1 MLSGVPSR
9 RNAVIMAFLC
19 TTIWSSTW
27 ILARI
32 GLKEMDALPFAALR
46 YVLAFV
52 LLLPWVFRG
61 NSRKAMRRLSKKEW
75 LIFAGL
81 GLLSYPINQ
90 GAIFL
95 AMTYL
100 PNTTISLITNMS
112 PILLAILGGLFL
124 NEKLDD
130 RQYLGIAVTIAGALV
145 FFLPIVEGKL
155 NGIGVLLSFIT
166 LFANVIQTIIVRKML
181 KSGDYPALLVTVIPM
196 GFGAILMG
204 AGTSVWEW
212 IPRISLTVWGV
223 LLVLSLVN
231 TAIAFT
237 VWNVALQRLTAVEA
251 NVISNTMLVQVAIL
265 SWIFLGDVVTW
276 KMAAGMALVIAGVV
290 MVNLWK
296 NNTAT
301 A

>member
-1 MLSGVPSR
+1 
-9 RNAVIMAFLC
+9 
-19 TTIWSSTW
+19 
-27 ILARI
+27 
-32 GLKEMDALPFAALR
+32 MDALPFAALR
-46 YVLAFV
+46 YVLAFI
-52 LLLPWVFRG
+52 LLLPFIFR
-61 NSRKAMRRLSKKEW
+61 RKPREAIHRLTRKEW

-81 GLLSYPINQ
+81 GLLAYPINQ

-112 PILLAILGGLFL
+112 PILLAIFGGMFL

-130 RQYLGIAVTIAGALV
+130 RQYLGIAVTITGALV
-145 FFLPIVEGKL
+145 FFLPVAAGKL
-155 NGIGVLLSFIT
+155 NSMGMLLSFIT

-196 GFGAILMG
+196 GFGAVLMG
-204 AGTSVWEW
+204 GATTVWEW
-212 IPRISLTVWGV
+212 IPKISLTVWGV

-237 VWNVALQRLTAVEA
+237 IWNVALQRLTAVEA

-265 SWIFLGDVVTW
+265 SWIFLGDVVTL
-276 KMAAGMALVIAGVV
+276 KMAGGMALVIAGVV
-290 MVNLWK
+290 MVNFWK
-296 NNTAT
+296 NSA
-301 A
+301 AAS

>member
-1 MLSGVPSR
+1 M
-9 RNAVIMAFLC
+9 AVLC

-32 GLKEMDALPFAALR
+32 GLKEMPALPFAAMR
-46 YVLAFV
+46 YVLAFII
-52 LLLPWVFRG
+52 LLPWMFGRK
-61 NSRKAMRRLSKKEW
+61 SRESIRRLNKKEW
-75 LIFAGL
+75 LIFLGL

-90 GAIFL
+90 GAVFL

-124 NEKLDD
+124 NEKLNN
-130 RQYLGIAVTIAGALV
+130 RQFLGIAITITGALV
-145 FFLPIVEGKL
+145 FFLPVKDGTL
-155 NGIGVLLSFIT
+155 NGIGVLLSFTT

-181 KSGDYPALLVTVIPM
+181 KSGDYPALLVTGVPM
-196 GFGAILMG
+196 GIGAILMG
-204 AGTSVWEW
+204 VGTAVWEW

-237 VWNVALQRLTAVEA
+237 IWNVALQRLTAVEA

-265 SWIFLGDVVTW
+265 SWFFLGDIVTW
-276 KMAAGMALVIAGVV
+276 KMAIGMVLVIGGVV
-290 MVNLWK
+290 SVNLWR
-296 NNTAT
+296 TS
-301 A
+301 